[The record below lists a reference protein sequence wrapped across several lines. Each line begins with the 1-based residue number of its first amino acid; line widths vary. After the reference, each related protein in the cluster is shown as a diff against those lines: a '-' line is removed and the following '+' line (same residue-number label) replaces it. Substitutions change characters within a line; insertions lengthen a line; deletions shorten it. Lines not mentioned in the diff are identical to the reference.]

1 MKNFIVVGLALGSCF
16 IANTAYA
23 YQNTTGTVT
32 DHYKTVIDRT
42 PYSVEVCTHVEVD
55 TKPKLGGLD
64 VEGMIVG
71 GIIGNQIGDSKG
83 NGAAGALL
91 GGLFANQDEKT
102 LQRKCST
109 ETRYNEVSKEM
120 YSHSTI
126 TFADNG
132 KDYKV
137 TFQK

>member
-1 MKNFIVVGLALGSCF
+1 MKKIIVFGIALGSCF
-16 IANTAYA
+16 IANNALA

-42 PYSVEVCTHVEVD
+42 PYSVEVCTQVEVD
-55 TKPKLGGLD
+55 KNPTLGGLD

-71 GIIGNQIGDSKG
+71 GIIGNQIGDMKG

-91 GGLFANQDEKT
+91 GGLFANNNEKT
-102 LQRKCST
+102 LQRKCDT
-109 ETRYNEVSKEM
+109 ETRYNETTKEM

-126 TFADNG
+126 TFAYNG
-132 KDYKV
+132 KDYQV